1 MNKWE
6 QTPSQIYSK
15 IRKMR
20 EDIDQMQ
27 LEEKLKQKKK
37 EKELA
42 DANQT
47 CIQRGKRNK

>member
-1 MNKWE
+1 
-6 QTPSQIYSK
+6 
-15 IRKMR
+15 MR

-42 DANQT
+42 DANKT
-47 CIQRGKRNK
+47 CLQREKEEQMKDDTISVMTTGSTGS